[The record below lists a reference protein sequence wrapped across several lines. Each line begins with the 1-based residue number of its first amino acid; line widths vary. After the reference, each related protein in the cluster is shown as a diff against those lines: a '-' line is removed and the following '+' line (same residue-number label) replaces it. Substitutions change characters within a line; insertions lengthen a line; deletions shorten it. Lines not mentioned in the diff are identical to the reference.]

1 MNYADLKLW
10 EKIEKLEMGVMQDTP
25 SKAAKLYDEM
35 GEVKF
40 TARALGLACRYRG
53 LEMVKVLVERG
64 ASFSFNAEK
73 IKPAFRHSQLV
84 YLDKLYGDENYSLS
98 LLNVS
103 TRRETVEIINLGKRF
118 CGAQLTPLNERLRTL
133 NYLCQNADRIGFKPD
148 ELLFYAHLAEER
160 EIIELLKNK
169 GTAIPENKIKMMTE
183 GGNNDD
189 WLNYCWLVGH
199 LDNEQFFRVM
209 NALIAECGGK
219 KLHFTE
225 YLWDHNYKR
234 FPQPKFFGFLL
245 ENFNQTKMNKGKLM
259 KGFIDSGNVAALEL
273 AAENG
278 WLKQPRKRDDMIAYA
293 VEKKAA
299 ECSAYLLD
307 FKNRT
312 ADLAAERAKAEKK
325 AERDLNA
332 NPNSLTALK
341 KNWGFKAKKDG
352 TLIITSYKG
361 KSTVLVVPAEIGG
374 AKVTEIDDWALS
386 PHASRIKEPAREFR
400 KTITKITLPEGLK
413 KIGESAFRD
422 LVSLESVNIPKTV
435 RSIGEDAFSDCVS
448 LKTVIVP
455 KGVRD
460 IGDNAFSVQSA
471 GFSAL
476 EYVELPSTLKYFKED
491 CKWYRV
497 YLFRSELSPDLVVG
511 VPHAPHV
518 EEFCEHNKV
527 KFRYT
532 EDL

>member
-1 MNYADLKLW
+1 MKRTDLKPW
-10 EKIEKLEMGVMQDTP
+10 EKIEKLEMAVMQDDPAQVDKVYEQTG
-25 SKAAKLYDEM
+25 KVE
-35 GEVKF
+35 F

-53 LEMVKVLVERG
+53 LETVKTLVERG
-64 ASFSFNAEK
+64 ASFTFDAEK
-73 IKPAFRHSQLV
+73 LKPAFRRSQLV

-98 LLNVS
+98 LLSTS

-118 CGAQLTPLNERLRTL
+118 CGVRLVPLNERLRIL

-148 ELLFYAHLAEER
+148 EFLFYAYLADER
-160 EIIELLKNK
+160 EMIDFLKSNGVRASERLLK
-169 GTAIPENKIKMMTE
+169 IITE
-183 GGNNDD
+183 GANNDD
-189 WLNYCWLVGH
+189 WLNYSFITGH
-199 LDNEQFFRVM
+199 LPDEQFCRVM
-209 NALIAECGGK
+209 NAIIAECGGK

-225 YLWDHNYKR
+225 LFWHYNEKR
-234 FPQPKFFGFLL
+234 FPQPKFFKFLL
-245 ENFNQTKMNKGKLM
+245 ENFNQTKMNKSKLM
-259 KGFIDSGNVAALEL
+259 KGFIDSGNVPCLKL

-278 WLKQPRKRDDMIAYA
+278 WLKLSKKRDEMIEYA
-293 VEKKAA
+293 TEKKSA

-325 AERDLNA
+325 AEREMNE

-341 KNWGFKAKKDG
+341 KNWGYKAKKDG
-352 TLIITSYKG
+352 TLVITSYKG
-361 KSTVLVVPAEIGG
+361 NSTVLVVPAEIGG
-374 AKVTEIDDWALS
+374 AKVTEIGDWALS
-386 PHASRIKEPAREFR
+386 PHALRIKEPTREFR

-435 RSIGEDAFSDCVS
+435 RSIGEDAFSDCIS

-460 IGDNAFSVQSA
+460 IGDNAFSVQST

-497 YLFRSELSPDLVVG
+497 FLFRSELSPHLVVG
-511 VPHAPHV
+511 VPRAPHV
-518 EEFCEHNKV
+518 EEFCEHNNI

-532 EDL
+532 EDV